1 IVKQRVSPL
10 KDLAFSNIVFL
21 SMLISIVSIS
31 KKIQF
36 FNNPNFLFLLLL
48 KQLFE
53 GCPLGS
59 LPECPS
65 LP

>member
-1 IVKQRVSPL
+1 
-10 KDLAFSNIVFL
+10 
-21 SMLISIVSIS
+21 MSIS